1 MTEREVS
8 SDREE
13 VEGKRVWTEELKLGL
28 LLTELVIWKDSL
40 GDLSKARQKICVAS
54 ANQLCIS
61 NSNGLP
67 KQ

>member
-1 MTEREVS
+1 MIEREVR

-13 VEGKRVWTEELKLGL
+13 MEEKRVWTVELKLGL
-28 LLTELVIWKDSL
+28 LLTELVIWYDSL
-40 GDLSKARQKICVAS
+40 GVLSKARQKICVAS

-61 NSNGLP
+61 NSSGLP

>member
-13 VEGKRVWTEELKLGL
+13 AEGKRVWTEEFKLGL
-28 LLTELVIWKDSL
+28 LLTELVIWNDSWE
-40 GDLSKARQKICVAS
+40 DLSKARQMICVTS

-61 NSNGLP
+61 NSNGLL
-67 KQ
+67 KH

>member
-1 MTEREVS
+1 MTAREVS

-13 VEGKRVWTEELKLGL
+13 VEGKRVWTEEFKLGL
-28 LLTELVIWKDSL
+28 LLTELVIWNDTWE
-40 GDLSKARQKICVAS
+40 DLSKARQTICVTS

-67 KQ
+67 KH

>member
-1 MTEREVS
+1 MTEWEIS
-8 SDREE
+8 SEREE

-28 LLTELVIWKDSL
+28 LLTELVIWNGSL
-40 GDLSKARQKICVAS
+40 GTLPKARQKICVAS
-54 ANQLCIS
+54 ANLLCIS

>member
-1 MTEREVS
+1 MTETEVS

-13 VEGKRVWTEELKLGL
+13 TEGRGVWTEDLKLGL
-28 LLTELVIWKDSL
+28 LLTELVICNDSL
-40 GDLSKARQKICVAS
+40 GDLSKARQMICVAW
-54 ANQLCIS
+54 ANQIHIS